1 MPVFAMTAGS
11 SMASVPIFG
20 GETMASLAK
29 RRSPRYAATMA
40 KEAANISGAP
50 VPDTIGAHVR
60 KLRKRQKMTLERL
73 SELTGISVSSLSRI
87 ENTQLGLTIEKVEL
101 LSKAFGVSPEEV
113 VSRSLG
119 DGAPPPAASTHKAA
133 PRLIVDRERQRQER
147 QDREIAT
154 RYLFED
160 SANRALE
167 CMRCTI
173 QAISIWDSEFLRHP
187 GEKII
192 YVMSGDA
199 IVYCQGKPPTI
210 LETGDAIYMDA
221 DVWHS
226 FVAVNN
232 QPVELLV
239 TYFHGPDS
247 HRGLLET
254 QRFTSE
260 SWAQL
265 QAG

>member
-1 MPVFAMTAGS
+1 MTAGS
-11 SMASVPIFG
+11 YTASIPISG
-20 GETMASLAK
+20 GEAMSSLAK

-40 KEAANISGAP
+40 KDAATISGAP

-87 ENTQLGLTIEKVEL
+87 ENTQLGMTIEKVEL
-101 LSKAFGVSPEEV
+101 LSKAFGVSPEDM

-119 DGAPPPAASTHKAA
+119 DGAPPPAATSTHKAP
-133 PRLIVDRERQRQER
+133 PRLIVDRERQRLER
-147 QDREIAT
+147 RDREIAT

-160 SANRALE
+160 SPNRALE

-210 LETGDAIYMDA
+210 LEAGDAIYMDA
-221 DVWHS
+221 NAWHS

-239 TYFHGPDS
+239 TYFHGPNS
-247 HRGLLET
+247 HQGLLET
-254 QRFTSE
+254 QRFTPE

>member
-1 MPVFAMTAGS
+1 MS
-11 SMASVPIFG
+11 NEASP
-20 GETMASLAK
+20 S
-29 RRSPRYAATMA
+29 
-40 KEAANISGAP
+40 SGAP

-87 ENTQLGLTIEKVEL
+87 ENTQLGMTIEKVEL
-101 LSKAFGVSPEEV
+101 LGRAFGVSPEDL
-113 VSRSLG
+113 VSRSFGSAGLQPL
-119 DGAPPPAASTHKAA
+119 DAARPAS
-133 PRLIVDRERQRQER
+133 RLIVDRAIQRQESR
-147 QDREIAT
+147 SGEISAK
-154 RYLFED
+154 YLFGS
-160 SANRALE
+160 SAQRSLE

-192 YVMSGDA
+192 YVMAGDA
-199 IVYCQGKPPTI
+199 IVYCQGKAPVI

-221 DVWHS
+221 HAWHS

-232 QPVELLV
+232 CPVELLV

-254 QRFTSE
+254 RIFTPE
-260 SWAQL
+260 SWASL
-265 QAG
+265 QSD